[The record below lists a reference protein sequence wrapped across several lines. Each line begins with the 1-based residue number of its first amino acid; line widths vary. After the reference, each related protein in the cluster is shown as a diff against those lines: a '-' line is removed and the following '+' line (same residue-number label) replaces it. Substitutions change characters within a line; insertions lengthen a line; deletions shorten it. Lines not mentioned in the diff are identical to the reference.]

1 MASRGVTG
9 RAHGLL
15 NRFVP
20 ASRIPALWIV
30 LVYCVLLLGIPS
42 RLVVGP
48 IGAAGTPANL
58 WGLLALVWWICATL
72 GGLNHAPRHSPIR
85 VVLGILAVCVTLS
98 YISATLRGW
107 YVPAD
112 VREATSDIFDLAP
125 ATLQQVRATSL
136 DAADRGL
143 ISFASWLGIALVAAD
158 GLRSWTD
165 LDRVVKC
172 LSVMGAFMGGIGLL
186 QYFFGINIASL
197 FKLPGLVAND
207 EFGAIDARS
216 VVRRVQATAIHPIEF
231 GVVLATIFPLALH
244 RAIYH
249 AHSKSALIPTL
260 LIGLAI
266 PVAVSRSA
274 ILVLTVTMVVLFI
287 GWPPR
292 WRLRAILIAPV
303 SVVVIRVLM
312 PGVVGTTIAF
322 FTHVNED
329 PSVSGRTDDYEI
341 AFRVFSENPWFGR
354 GLFTF
359 IPRYYRILDNQYLR
373 LMLEVGLFGM
383 LAVMLMFIVAWGC
396 ARGARLRSSS
406 GEHRHLSLA
415 LSASIAGLSLS
426 YATLDAWSA
435 PITAGI
441 TFLLVGLAAA
451 ARRVAMGGVGV
462 ESETEISE
470 NQFDPAS
477 R

>member
-1 MASRGVTG
+1 M
-9 RAHGLL
+9 
-15 NRFVP
+15 
-20 ASRIPALWIV
+20 PALWIV
-30 LVYCVLLLGIPS
+30 VVYCVLLLGIPS

-58 WGLLALVWWICATL
+58 WGLGALLWWICATL
-72 GGLNHAPRHSPIR
+72 GGLNPAPRHSPIR
-85 VVLGILAVCVTLS
+85 VVLGILAMCVVLS
-98 YISATLRGW
+98 YISAMMRGW

-143 ISFASWLGIALVAAD
+143 IAFGSWLGIALVATD

-165 LDRVVKC
+165 LDRVVKW
-172 LSVMGAFMGGIGLL
+172 LSFMGAFMAGIGLL
-186 QYFFGINIASL
+186 QYFFGFNIASL
-197 FKLPGLVAND
+197 FHLPGLVAND
-207 EFGAIDARS
+207 QFGAIDARS
-216 VVRRVQATAIHPIEF
+216 VVRRVQATAIHPIEY

-244 RAIYH
+244 RAIH
-249 AHSKSALIPTL
+249 HPHSKSALIPTL
-260 LIGLAI
+260 MIGLAI

-274 ILVLTVTMVVLFI
+274 ILVLGVTMVVLFI
-287 GWPPR
+287 GWPPL
-292 WRLRAILIAPV
+292 WRRRAILIAPA
-303 SVVVIRVLM
+303 SVVIVRVLM

-322 FTHVNED
+322 FTHVNQD
-329 PSVSGRTDDYEI
+329 PSVTGRTDDYKI
-341 AFRVFSENPWFGR
+341 AFRVFGDTPWFGR

-373 LMLEVGLFGM
+373 LLLEVGLFGM

-396 ARGARLRSSS
+396 ARGARLRTSSP
-406 GEHRHLSLA
+406 EHRHLSLA
-415 LSASIAGLSLS
+415 VSASIAGLSLS

-435 PITAGI
+435 PIAAGI
-441 TFLLVGLAAA
+441 TFLLVGLAGA
-451 ARRVAMGGVGV
+451 ARRIA
-462 ESETEISE
+462 TERVDAATALRTSDD
-470 NQFDPAS
+470 QFDTAS